1 MTKSGT
7 TSPSTRDGPDAMSR
21 HRLVY
26 WLYPGIGLKRWAVL
40 LAAGVLVFGAALFI
54 GIGAV
59 VSYQFLASVGLGVLR
74 GRFFITGLA
83 VGLGLTIGFILSYLG
98 LRGVVRFAQSAPNV
112 SLIRSQR
119 RLANGPW
126 VVAIGGGT
134 GLAALLGGLK
144 LFSSNLTAVVTVADD
159 GGSSGLLRRDMG
171 VLPPGDIRN
180 CLVALADDE
189 SLLGR
194 LFQYRFPD
202 GGLKGH
208 SFGNLFLAALT
219 AVTGDFELAIAES
232 TSVLKVRG
240 KVLPATLEDVQLHAQ
255 LEGGEQVAGE
265 STITAHERQPLRVW
279 LSPESPLPL
288 PQSLEAIARADLV
301 VLGPGSLF
309 TSVIPNLL
317 IPGVRE
323 ALRST
328 HARIVYVCNVMTQ
341 PGETDGFSAADHVEA
356 LHRHGAAGLIDAV
369 LVNDTPVT
377 GELAEA
383 YALQGAGPVTVD
395 DERLRELG
403 VHVMHAALAAGSN
416 VFRHDP
422 ARLSRALLR
431 TVR

>member
-1 MTKSGT
+1 MIS
-7 TSPSTRDGPDAMSR
+7 SR
-21 HRLVY
+21 RLGY
-26 WLYPGIGLKRWAVL
+26 WLYPGIGLKRWAAL
-40 LAAGVLVFGAALFI
+40 LAAGVLFFGAALFV

-59 VSYQFLASVGLGVLR
+59 VSRRFLASVGLGGLR
-74 GRFFITGLA
+74 DRFFVTGFI
-83 VGLGLTIGFILSYLG
+83 VGLGLMVGLVLSYLG
-98 LRGVVRFAQSAPNV
+98 LRGVVRFARVAPNV
-112 SLIRSQR
+112 SLIRSQQ
-119 RLANGPW
+119 RLANGPR

-144 LFSSNLTAVVTVADD
+144 MYTSNLTAVVTVADD
-159 GGSSGLLRRDMG
+159 GGSSGLLRRDMH

-194 LFQYRFPD
+194 LFQYRFQD
-202 GGLKGH
+202 GGLQGH

-219 AVTGDFELAIAES
+219 EVTGDFELAIAES
-232 TSVLKVRG
+232 TSVLNVRG

-255 LEGGEQVAGE
+255 LEGGERVEGE
-265 STITAHERQPLRVW
+265 STITAHARRPLRVW
-279 LSPESPLPL
+279 LSPESPAPL

-328 HARIVYVCNVMTQ
+328 HARVVYVCNVMTQ
-341 PGETDGFSAADHVEA
+341 PGETDAFSAADHVEA

-369 LVNDTPVT
+369 LVNDTPVSD
-377 GELAEA
+377 ELAKA
-383 YALQGAGPVTVD
+383 YAGQGAARVAAD
-395 DERLRELG
+395 DGRLRELG
-403 VHVMHAALAAGSN
+403 VHVVHAALAAGSN

-422 ARLSRALLR
+422 ARLSRTLLR
-431 TVR
+431 LVR

>member
-1 MTKSGT
+1 VI
-7 TSPSTRDGPDAMSR
+7 SR
-21 HRLVY
+21 RRLVY
-26 WLYPGIGLKRWAVL
+26 WLYPGIGIKRWAAL
-40 LAAGVLVFGAALFI
+40 LAAGVLVFGAALFL

-59 VSYQFLASVGLGVLR
+59 VSREFLASVGLGGLR
-74 GRFFITGLA
+74 DRFFVTGFI
-83 VGLGLTIGFILSYLG
+83 VGLGLMIGLVLSYLG
-98 LRGVVRFAQSAPNV
+98 LRGVVRFARTAPSV
-112 SLIRSQR
+112 SLIRSQQ
-119 RLANGPW
+119 RLANGPR

-144 LFSSNLTAVVTVADD
+144 TYTNNLTAIVTVADD
-159 GGSSGLLRRDMG
+159 GGSSGLLRRDMH

-202 GGLKGH
+202 GGLQGH

-219 AVTGDFELAIAES
+219 EVTGDFELAVAES

-265 STITAHERQPLRVW
+265 STITAHERRPLRVW
-279 LSPESPLPL
+279 LSPESPPPL
-288 PQSLEAIARADLV
+288 PQSLDAIAGADLV

-328 HARIVYVCNVMTQ
+328 HARVVYVCNVMTQ
-341 PGETDGFSAADHVEA
+341 PGETDAFSAADHVEA

-369 LVNDTPVT
+369 LVNDTPVSD
-377 GELAEA
+377 ELAQA
-383 YALQGAGPVTVD
+383 YARQGAAPVTAD
-395 DERLRELG
+395 DDRLRELG
-403 VHVMHAALAAGSN
+403 VYVVHAALAAGSN

-422 ARLSRALLR
+422 ACLSRTLLR
-431 TVR
+431 MVR

>member
-1 MTKSGT
+1 MTA
-7 TSPSTRDGPDAMSR
+7 RR
-21 HRLVY
+21 RLVY
-26 WLYPGIGLKRWAVL
+26 WLYPGIGLKRWAAVL
-40 LAAGVLVFGAALFI
+40 ATGVLVFGAALFV

-59 VSYQFLASVGLGVLR
+59 VSRRFLASVGLGGLR
-74 GRFFITGLA
+74 DRFFVTGFV
-83 VGLGLTIGFILSYLG
+83 VGLGLMVGLVLAYLG
-98 LRGVVRFAQSAPNV
+98 LRGVVRFARNAPNV
-112 SLIRSQR
+112 SLIRSQQK
-119 RLANGPW
+119 LASGPR

-144 LFSSNLTAVVTVADD
+144 TYTSNLTAVVTVADD
-159 GGSSGLLRRDMG
+159 GGSSGLLRRDMH

-194 LFQYRFPD
+194 LFQYRFQD
-202 GGLKGH
+202 GGLQGH

-219 AVTGDFELAIAES
+219 EVTGDFELAIAES
-232 TSVLKVRG
+232 TSVLKVHG

-265 STITAHERQPLRVW
+265 STITAHERRPLRVW

-288 PQSLEAIARADLV
+288 PQSLEAIAAADLV

-328 HARIVYVCNVMTQ
+328 HARVVYVCNVMTQ
-341 PGETDGFSAADHVEA
+341 PGETDAFSAADHVEA
-356 LHRHGAAGLIDAV
+356 LHRHGAAGLIDTV
-369 LVNDTPVT
+369 LVNDTPVS
-377 GELAEA
+377 GELAVA
-383 YALQGAGPVTVD
+383 YALQGAARVTAD
-395 DERLRELG
+395 DERLRALG
-403 VHVMHAALAAGSN
+403 VHVVHAPLAAGSN

-422 ARLSRALLR
+422 ARLSRSLLR
-431 TVR
+431 MVR